1 MIISGGVNM
10 EEEIVNPTPKKN
22 INAFFYIIIVEAI
35 TVTVMLLS
43 ILVLKSFFKGNYQKF
58 YKWYE
63 NTFLTETSVTDI
75 IEEASGD
82 GYEI

>member
-1 MIISGGVNM
+1 M